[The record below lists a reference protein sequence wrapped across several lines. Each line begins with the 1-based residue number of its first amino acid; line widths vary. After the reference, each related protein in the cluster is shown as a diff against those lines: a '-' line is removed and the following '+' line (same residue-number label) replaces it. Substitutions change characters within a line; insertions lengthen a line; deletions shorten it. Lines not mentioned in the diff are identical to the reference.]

1 MGSIKSLSF
10 LPQSVVIVGGGIIAV
25 EFARIFSQLKA
36 KVTMVVRSP
45 CLAISL
51 KRVGIAHTLALSL
64 SLTLTLSLTPSSC
77 EPSPAPGID
86 PELAAVLEADLLLE
100 GVEILFE
107 SEVASG
113 GLTAKE
119 PSS

>member
-1 MGSIKSLSF
+1 
-10 LPQSVVIVGGGIIAV
+10 
-25 EFARIFSQLKA
+25 
-36 KVTMVVRSP
+36 MVVRSP

-51 KRVGIAHTLALSL
+51 KRV
-64 SLTLTLSLTPSSC
+64 
-77 EPSPAPGID
+77 GID

-119 PSS
+119 PSI